1 MLSSVD
7 EHMKHVTS
15 DIAGAASDT
24 VGWRLEPFSER
35 AKTGGEINASTDLGD
50 GAKSMNNPMNLFSIS
65 KNFNLKLYYSSNA
78 LPPGQNA
85 TGRSGMRVSVI

>member
-15 DIAGAASDT
+15 DIAGAAGDP

-50 GAKSMNNPMNLFSIS
+50 SAK
-65 KNFNLKLYYSSNA
+65 
-78 LPPGQNA
+78 
-85 TGRSGMRVSVI
+85 